1 MKKKVFE
8 LLTLAA
14 ASPARSPHGRQKV
27 LIPEYDLTRRFDSY
41 TFTNKAWKKS
51 LSFQAWLVHVK
62 YQCFP
67 SKQEVAINPFC
78 MVYSAPNFIYWV
90 TEHIFVSV
98 FCHSHSSP
106 LWQEEITLLMI
117 LYCEHQSFPIYI
129 FFPKRR
135 VVEPQVKEW
144 GEGRSGEGQSEPFL
158 AVCVLLT
165 D

>member
-1 MKKKVFE
+1 MAGKKCWSLSTILPE
-8 LLTLAA
+8 GLTHIHSQIKPEKKAWA
-14 ASPARSPHGRQKV
+14 FRHGRYK
-27 LIPEYDLTRRFDSY
+27 Y
-41 TFTNKAWKKS
+41 
-51 LSFQAWLVHVK
+51 VK